1 MGRVVVLVRLAVL
14 LYGWLWYLLLPVTN
28 GLLLQKHRDRLRYEQ
43 EENKKQALA
52 DAEKARREQEV
63 KMERSFNRRAAR
75 LGFVLGAL
83 SLFSLL
89 SLVELTPEH
98 FSSAYSNWLQPLFI
112 SGDP

>member
-1 MGRVVVLVRLAVL
+1 MQELNCELTEQLTHV
-14 LYGWLWYLLLPVTN
+14 
-28 GLLLQKHRDRLRYEQ
+28 GLLLQKHRERLRYEQ
-43 EENKKQALA
+43 EENKKHALA
-52 DAEKARREQEV
+52 EAEKARREQEV

-75 LGFVLGAL
+75 LAFVLGAL